1 MPTNM
6 VDNKRKIEG
15 VIFDMDGL
23 LVDSEPVWDR
33 ARAAL
38 AAQYGKP
45 WTTKDHHNVMG
56 VSTAEWTTYMI
67 EHFGA
72 TMPPKE
78 MQKLVI
84 DQMVSM
90 YNEKIPFFPGA
101 VELVQSVAAKY
112 PTGLASGSPRQ
123 LIDIVTGYSGFDG
136 CFQVI
141 LSADEIGKGKPAP
154 DVYLATAER
163 MGIDP
168 KKCACLEDSGF
179 GILSGK
185 AAGMMVIAVPDE
197 RFPPAD
203 ELVAQADI
211 VLGSLAEFSLSLL
224 EIA

>member
-1 MPTNM
+1 MG
-6 VDNKRKIEG
+6 KRQIEG

-23 LVDSEPVWDR
+23 MVDSEPVWDR

-38 AAQYGKP
+38 AAQYGKS
-45 WTTKDHHNVMG
+45 WTTADHHNVMG
-56 VSTAEWTTYMI
+56 VSTAEWTEYMI
-67 EHFGA
+67 NHFEA
-72 TMPPKE
+72 TMPPAE

-84 DQMVSM
+84 DQMVDM
-90 YNEKIPFFPGA
+90 YNEQIPFFPGA
-101 VELVQSVAAKY
+101 VELVQTVAANY

-123 LIDIVTGYSGFDG
+123 LIDIVTGYAAFEG

-168 KKCACLEDSGF
+168 AKCACLEDSGF

-185 AAGMMVIAVPDE
+185 AAGMMVIAVPDD

-203 ELVAQADI
+203 EYLAKADI
-211 VLGSLAEFSLSLL
+211 VLDSLADFSLDLL
-224 EIA
+224 ENA

>member
-1 MPTNM
+1 MRINKPTH
-6 VDNKRKIEG
+6 KRIIEG

-23 LVDSEPVWDR
+23 LVDSEPVWDK
-33 ARAAL
+33 ARAEL
-38 AAQYGKP
+38 ATHYGKP
-45 WTTKDHHNVMG
+45 WTTADHHNVMG
-56 VSTAEWTTYMI
+56 VSTAEWTSYMI
-67 EHFGA
+67 NHFEIA
-72 TMPPKE
+72 LPSAE

-84 DQMVSM
+84 DQMIAM
-90 YNEKIPFFPGA
+90 YNEQIPFFPRA
-101 VELVQSVAAKY
+101 VELVQSVAAQY

-123 LIDIVTGYSGFDG
+123 LIDIVTGHSAFNG

-168 KKCACLEDSGF
+168 TQCACLEDSGF

-185 AAGMMVIAVPDE
+185 TAGMFVIAVPDE

-203 ELVAQADI
+203 EYLDQADV
-211 VLGSLAEFSLSLL
+211 VLGSLAEFSLDLFKN
-224 EIA
+224 

>member
-1 MPTNM
+1 VST
-6 VDNKRKIEG
+6 RKIEA

-23 LVDSEPVWDR
+23 LIDSEPAWDK
-33 ARAAL
+33 ARAEL

-45 WTTKDHHNVMG
+45 WTTADHHNVMG
-56 VSTAEWTTYMI
+56 VSTLEWTEYMI
-67 EHFGA
+67 NHFEA
-72 TMPPKE
+72 TMPPEE

-84 DQMVSM
+84 DQMAAM
-90 YNEKIPFFPGA
+90 YNDQIPFFRGA

-123 LIDIVTGYSGFDG
+123 LIDIVTSYSGFDD

-163 MGIDP
+163 MGVDP
-168 KKCACLEDSGF
+168 AKCACLEDSGY

-197 RFPPAD
+197 RFPPAA
-203 ELVAQADI
+203 EMVAQADI
-211 VLGSLAEFSLSLL
+211 VLGSLEEFSLDLL
-224 EIA
+224 ETA

>member
-1 MPTNM
+1 MSAKTS
-6 VDNKRKIEG
+6 RIEG

-23 LVDSEPVWDR
+23 LIDSEPAWDK
-33 ARAAL
+33 ARAEL

-56 VSTAEWTTYMI
+56 VSTLEWTMYMI
-67 EHFGA
+67 NHFETDMA
-72 TMPPKE
+72 PEE

-84 DQMVSM
+84 DQMASM
-90 YNEKIPFFPGA
+90 YNAQIPFFPGA
-101 VELVQSVAAKY
+101 VELVQKVAASY

-141 LSADEIGKGKPAP
+141 ISADEIGKGKPAP

-163 MGIDP
+163 MGLDP
-168 KKCACLEDSGF
+168 TKCACLEDSGF

-185 AAGMMVIAVPDE
+185 AAGMLVIAVPDE
-197 RFPPAD
+197 RFPPAK
-203 ELVAQADI
+203 ELVDQADI
-211 VLGSLAEFSLSLL
+211 VLGSLAEFSFGLL
-224 EIA
+224 ESA

>member
-1 MPTNM
+1 MG
-6 VDNKRKIEG
+6 KRQIEG

-38 AAQYGKP
+38 AAQYGKS
-45 WTTKDHHNVMG
+45 WTTADHHNVMG
-56 VSTAEWTTYMI
+56 VSTAEWTEYMI
-67 EHFGA
+67 NHFGA
-72 TMPPKE
+72 TMPPEE

-84 DQMVSM
+84 DQMVAM
-90 YNEKIPFFPGA
+90 YNERIPFFPGA
-101 VELVQSVAAKY
+101 VELVQTVAANY

-123 LIDIVTGYSGFDG
+123 LIDIVTGYEAFEG

-168 KKCACLEDSGF
+168 IKCACLEDSGF

-197 RFPPAD
+197 RFPPVD
-203 ELVAQADI
+203 EYLAKADI
-211 VLGSLAEFSLSLL
+211 VLGSLADFSLELL
-224 EIA
+224 ENA